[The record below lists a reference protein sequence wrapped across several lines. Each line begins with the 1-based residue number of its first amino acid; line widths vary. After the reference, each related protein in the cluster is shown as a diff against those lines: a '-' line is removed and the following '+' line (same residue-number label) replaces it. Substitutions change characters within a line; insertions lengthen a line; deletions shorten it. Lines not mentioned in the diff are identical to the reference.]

1 MVLQK
6 VWVWVCLRNYI
17 KNIGNIGKQSGSKWS
32 TKKRTSGKARNYMG
46 KMRIG
51 WEKVQENVGQ
61 TIQMTHFLAIFL
73 PFRFL
78 LEKQRRSVKNCPNF
92 SKNNFFTLFCQN
104 FTCFSF
110 ISTPF
115 HPISSPKPLFFFLR
129 LDFATLN
136 LPTGGRSS
144 VPLTPLNGHSHSL
157 VPLISLLFFLAYL
170 LKILIKNLTFTE
182 NFHK

>member
-1 MVLQK
+1 MEYQK
-6 VWVWVCLRNYI
+6 AYRWESKKIYGENEVW
-17 KNIGNIGKQSGSKWS
+17 
-32 TKKRTSGKARNYMG
+32 
-46 KMRIG
+46 MR
-51 WEKVQENVGQ
+51 KVQENIGQ

-78 LEKQRRSVKNCPNF
+78 PEKQHRSVKNCPNF

-104 FTCFSF
+104 FTCFSSIF
-110 ISTPF
+110 P
-115 HPISSPKPLFFFLR
+115 SSHSIFPPKSLFFFLR

-157 VPLISLLFFLAYL
+157 VPMFSPFYFFSL
-170 LKILIKNLTFTE
+170 LIKN
-182 NFHK
+182 FHK

>member
-1 MVLQK
+1 
-6 VWVWVCLRNYI
+6 
-17 KNIGNIGKQSGSKWS
+17 
-32 TKKRTSGKARNYMG
+32 MG
-46 KMRIG
+46 KTKVE
-51 WEKVQENVGQ
+51 WEKVQENIGQ

-78 LEKQRRSVKNCPNF
+78 LEKQHRSVKNCPNF
-92 SKNNFFTLFCQN
+92 SKINFFTLFCQN
-104 FTCFSF
+104 FTCFPSF
-110 ISTPF
+110 FLHLIQFSLP
-115 HPISSPKPLFFFLR
+115 SPYFSFLR

-157 VPLISLLFFLAYL
+157 VPMFLFLFFLVYL
-170 LKILIKNLTFTE
+170 LRIFINNLIFIE

>member
-1 MVLQK
+1 
-6 VWVWVCLRNYI
+6 
-17 KNIGNIGKQSGSKWS
+17 
-32 TKKRTSGKARNYMG
+32 MG

-51 WEKVQENVGQ
+51 WEKVQENIGQ
-61 TIQMTHFLAIFL
+61 TIQKTHFLAIFL

-92 SKNNFFTLFCQN
+92 SKINFFTLFLPK
-104 FTCFSF
+104 FYLFSF
-110 ISTPF
+110 IFLLF
-115 HPISSPKPLFFFLR
+115 HPVFSPKSLFFFLR

-157 VPLISLLFFLAYL
+157 VPIFLLLFFLFYL
-170 LKILIKNLTFTE
+170 LRIFINNLTFIK

>member
-1 MVLQK
+1 
-6 VWVWVCLRNYI
+6 
-17 KNIGNIGKQSGSKWS
+17 
-32 TKKRTSGKARNYMG
+32 MG
-46 KMRIG
+46 KMRVE
-51 WEKVQENVGQ
+51 WEKVQENIGQ

-92 SKNNFFTLFCQN
+92 SKINFFTLFCQS

-110 ISTPF
+110 IFPPF
-115 HPISSPKPLFFFLR
+115 HPIFSSKSLFFFLR

-157 VPLISLLFFLAYL
+157 VPLISPFIFLAYL
-170 LKILIKNLTFTE
+170 LRIFINNFIFIE

>member
-1 MVLQK
+1 MKYQK
-6 VWVWVCLRNYI
+6 PYRWKSKKIYEENKGWMG
-17 KNIGNIGKQSGSKWS
+17 KSIGKY
-32 TKKRTSGKARNYMG
+32 RTDDS
-46 KMRIG
+46 
-51 WEKVQENVGQ
+51 EDPFFS
-61 TIQMTHFLAIFL
+61 HFL

-104 FTCFSF
+104 FTCFSSIF
-110 ISTPF
+110 PSF
-115 HPISSPKPLFFFLR
+115 HSIFPPKSLFFFLR

-157 VPLISLLFFLAYL
+157 VPMFPLFYFFSL
-170 LKILIKNLTFTE
+170 LIKN
-182 NFHK
+182 FHK

>member
-1 MVLQK
+1 
-6 VWVWVCLRNYI
+6 
-17 KNIGNIGKQSGSKWS
+17 
-32 TKKRTSGKARNYMG
+32 MG

-51 WEKVQENVGQ
+51 WEKVQKNIGQ

-92 SKNNFFTLFCQN
+92 SKINFFTLFAKILLV
-104 FTCFSF
+104 FLHFSLHF
-110 ISTPF
+110 PHLIQFSLP
-115 HPISSPKPLFFFLR
+115 SPYFSFLR

-157 VPLISLLFFLAYL
+157 VPMFPFLFFLVYL
-170 LKILIKNLTFTE
+170 LRISINNLTFIE

>member
-1 MVLQK
+1 
-6 VWVWVCLRNYI
+6 
-17 KNIGNIGKQSGSKWS
+17 
-32 TKKRTSGKARNYMG
+32 MG
-46 KMRIG
+46 KMRFG
-51 WEKVQENVGQ
+51 WGKVQENIGQ
-61 TIQMTHFLAIFL
+61 TIQKTHFLAIFL

-92 SKNNFFTLFCQN
+92 SKINFFTLFCQN

-110 ISTPF
+110 IFPPF
-115 HPISSPKPLFFFLR
+115 HPIFSPKSLFFFLR

-157 VPLISLLFFLAYL
+157 VPIFPLLFFLFYL
-170 LKILIKNLTFTE
+170 SRIFINNLIFIEK
-182 NFHK
+182 FHK

>member
-6 VWVWVCLRNYI
+6 VWVWACLRNYI
-17 KNIGNIGKQSGSKWS
+17 KNIRKQSESKWS
-32 TKKRTSGKARNYMG
+32 VKKRIGGEARKYMG

-51 WEKVQENVGQ
+51 WEKVQENIGQ

-78 LEKQRRSVKNCPNF
+78 LEKQHRSVKNCPNF
-92 SKNNFFTLFCQN
+92 SKNNFSTLFCQN
-104 FTCFSF
+104 FTCFPSIF
-110 ISTPF
+110 PPF
-115 HPISSPKPLFFFLR
+115 HLISFSKSLFFFLR

-170 LKILIKNLTFTE
+170 LKIFINKFIFIKNS
-182 NFHK
+182 HK

>member
-1 MVLQK
+1 MKYQK
-6 VWVWVCLRNYI
+6 PYRW
-17 KNIGNIGKQSGSKWS
+17 KSKKIYGENEGW
-32 TKKRTSGKARNYMG
+32 
-46 KMRIG
+46 MRKI
-51 WEKVQENVGQ
+51 QENIGQ

-78 LEKQRRSVKNCPNF
+78 LEKQHRSVKNCPNF
-92 SKNNFFTLFCQN
+92 SKINFSTLFAKK
-104 FTCFSF
+104 FTYFLF
-110 ISTPF
+110 IFPSF
-115 HPISSPKPLFFFLR
+115 HPIFSPMSLFFFLR

-170 LKILIKNLTFTE
+170 LIIFINKFIFIKNS
-182 NFHK
+182 HK